1 MPCRQQVNCWSGIS
15 KYISRRF
22 ICVNLR
28 LTLWIY
34 LQKFIQ
40 TRGELRGE
48 IAVWIEPA
56 DWWTRNVTFFVE
68 NHDGRKLVHAELLR
82 NHSIRISQHRDLQTV
97 LLRER
102 SQLFVARVVLRFC
115 IRGFSADPVNHH
127 ASIAVFVG
135 ELSHA
140 LKLCLRQ
147 RQPGCAE
154 GQHHDFA
161 PKTIGCDCLAVDR
174 FQREVDRILRE
185 SCAAYQ
191 DEQQGG
197 HHSFLTLLN
206 HFSPSPN
213 ASKALDLVV

>member
-48 IAVWIEPA
+48 ITVWIEPA

-82 NHSIRISQHRDLQTV
+82 NHSVRISQHRDLQTV

-115 IRGFSADPVNHH
+115 IRGFSADPVNHYS
-127 ASIAVFVG
+127 SIAVFVG
-135 ELSHA
+135 ELSYA
-140 LKLCLRQ
+140 L
-147 RQPGCAE
+147 
-154 GQHHDFA
+154 
-161 PKTIGCDCLAVDR
+161 KTIGCDCLAVDR

-213 ASKALDLVV
+213 ASKA